1 MDARPRARRLP
12 ITAVCVTV
20 LLPLGAC
27 HSEPAAAGG
36 FDEVVI
42 ALPHWPGGQANAAV
56 AAHVLREEFGVPVV
70 LRELDQ
76 GRAWDL
82 MDTGEVHAVLED
94 WGALPERAELYTGR
108 RGSVV
113 DVGELGPVGGLGW
126 YVPASWARSRPGAPT
141 PEWLAD
147 LTDELTVP
155 PGAVP
160 AGDTDDEGTGGE
172 GTDDE
177 GTEDEDIGDGDP
189 EATEAGGAL
198 VYGHPDDATE
208 LDERLIEDLDL
219 DLTPVALGG
228 EEQVVAALRTAAEK
242 GEGLLAGWWEPHWLH
257 AEVRLVEIDL
267 PPYAEGCEDADPAGA
282 GDGTGQPCG
291 YPEIALRKYLN
302 AEFAENGGAA
312 AAFLTRFSWTARE
325 QNEVARLIAAEGM
338 TPEGAAARWV
348 EAHPGR
354 VTGWLREDGEGDAAP
369 EEASAGGSGTAGR
382 AAGAPSR

>member
-1 MDARPRARRLP
+1 MRARPRARRLP

-36 FDEVVI
+36 FEEVVI
-42 ALPHWPGGQANAAV
+42 ALPRWPGGQANAAV
-56 AAHVLREEFGVPVV
+56 AAHVLREELGVPVV
-70 LRELDQ
+70 LRDLDQ

-94 WGALPERAELYTGR
+94 WGALPERLDLYTGP

-113 DVGELGPVGGLGW
+113 DAGELGPVGGVGW
-126 YVPASWARSRPGAPT
+126 YVPASWARSYPGTPT

-155 PGAVP
+155 PGAVTGTSGDS
-160 AGDTDDEGTGGE
+160 ADDTDADDDS
-172 GTDDE
+172 TDAAD
-177 GTEDEDIGDGDP
+177 
-189 EATEAGGAL
+189 AGGAL
-198 VYGHPDDATE
+198 VYGHPDDATG

-219 DLTPVALGG
+219 DLTPVPLGG
-228 EEQVVAALRTAAEK
+228 EEQLVAALRRAADK
-242 GEGLLAGWWEPHWLH
+242 REGLLATWWEPHWLN
-257 AEVRLVEIDL
+257 AELRLVEIEL
-267 PPYAEGCEDADPAGA
+267 PPYTEGCEETDPARATDGA
-282 GDGTGQPCG
+282 DSPGEPCG
-291 YPEIALRKYLN
+291 YPEITLRKYLN
-302 AEFAENGGAA
+302 AEFAENGEAA

-354 VTGWLREDGEGDAAP
+354 VTAWLRDDGEGSEGADDTG
-369 EEASAGGSGTAGR
+369 STAGGSGTAGR
-382 AAGAPSR
+382 AAGTPPR

>member
-36 FDEVVI
+36 YEEVVI
-42 ALPHWPGGQANAAV
+42 ALPRWPGGQANAAV

-94 WGALPERAELYTGR
+94 WGALPDRTELYTGP

-113 DVGELGPVGGLGW
+113 DAGELGPVGGVGW
-126 YVPASWARSRPGAPT
+126 YVPASWARAHPGAPT

-155 PGAVP
+155 PGA
-160 AGDTDDEGTGGE
+160 ATDDAAPEA
-172 GTDDE
+172 
-177 GTEDEDIGDGDP
+177 DP
-189 EATEAGGAL
+189 EAVGGSDDGEGAGGAL
-198 VYGHPDDATE
+198 VYGHPDDVTE

-219 DLTPVALGG
+219 DLTPVPLGG
-228 EEQVVAALRTAAEK
+228 EDQVVAALRAAAAK
-242 GEGLLAGWWEPHWLH
+242 GDGLLAAWWEPHWLN

-267 PPYAEGCEDADPAGA
+267 PPHTEGCEETDPSR
-282 GDGTGQPCG
+282 TGEPCG
-291 YPEIALRKYLN
+291 YPEITLRKYLN
-302 AEFAENGGAA
+302 ADFAENGGAA
-312 AAFLTRFSWTARE
+312 AAFLARFSWTARE
-325 QNEVARLIAAEGM
+325 QNEVARMIAAEGM

-354 VTGWLREDGEGDAAP
+354 VTSWLRDDGEGDAGP

-382 AAGAPSR
+382 AAGAPPR